1 MFGLFQKKTLMK
13 QVYAYTIFTV
23 SALLIIYAAI
33 GSLILIFNIFFG
45 VQAFSSEAN
54 YYACKY
60 QSNGSMIDPEFG
72 NVDEITM
79 SKAEIEERLSKC
91 KAEEEASR
99 KADAMNDLKRK
110 GVIYISILLVAV
122 PVYVFHYRMIKR
134 G

>member
-1 MFGLFQKKTLMK
+1 MK

-33 GSLILIFNIFFG
+33 GSLILIFNILFG

-60 QSNGSMIDPEFG
+60 QSNGEMIDPEFG

-79 SKAEIEERLSKC
+79 SKLEIEERLKQC

-99 KADAMNDLKRK
+99 KADAINDLKRK
-110 GVIYISILLVAV
+110 GVIYLSILLVAV
-122 PVYVFHYRMIKR
+122 PVYVFHYRMIR
-134 G
+134 RA